1 MKEIEFKGVWLEVH
15 YDVTPKSEGDYL
27 TPSYPGSYDLT
38 KVTIKGVD
46 VTTLVDDY
54 LEEIETKL
62 NQTL

>member
-1 MKEIEFKGVWLEVH
+1 MREIEFKGVWLEVH

-27 TPSYPGSYDLT
+27 TPSYPESYDLT

-46 VTTLVDDY
+46 VTTLLDNY
-54 LEEIETKL
+54 LEDIEIKL